1 MALLPPQFLDAVVA
15 LGTEN
20 DDGTF
25 RGMATGFL
33 YGQPTGEK
41 DEHGELL
48 YRLLLVTNR
57 HVIEGVDQLAARFN
71 QSTNLQTRTYSI
83 PLRNPDK
90 SIRWTLHPDPKCD
103 VAVIP
108 ILVNKL
114 KEDGIQFDFFPGNSD
129 TTITVELA
137 RENGTSEGDGVFV
150 LGFPLGMS
158 GGEYNYTIV
167 RQGNIARIRDW
178 LNGSSNTFLIDASV
192 FPGNSGGPVIIKPE
206 ATSIRGTT
214 ANKRAYLIGMVSAY
228 IPYEEVAVSQQS
240 GKARAVFVENS
251 GLGVVVPMNII
262 QETVSL
268 AVETSKS
275 RDGSNQFDEEL
286 PEQPREPVRIKSN
299 KESPATRKHLGQWL
313 VDNMPRGTNLEPPIR
328 DDYGRPNP
336 FLEEDAR

>member
-1 MALLPPQFLDAVVA
+1 MALLPPNYMDAVVA
-15 LGTEN
+15 LGTEKEKGEFL
-20 DDGTF
+20 GT
-25 RGMATGFL
+25 ATGFL
-33 YGQPTGEK
+33 YGAPTGAQNE
-41 DEHGELL
+41 EGNPF
-48 YRLLLVTNR
+48 YRIFLVTNR
-57 HVIEGVDQLAARFN
+57 HVVEGIDQLTTRFN
-71 QSTNLQTRTYSI
+71 RSETLETRMYNI
-83 PLRNPDK
+83 PLRNPDG

-108 ILVNKL
+108 ILVDKL
-114 KEDGIQFDFFPGNSD
+114 KEDGIQFYFFPGDSD

-137 RENGTSEGDGVFV
+137 RERGTSEGDGVFV

-178 LNGSSNTFLIDASV
+178 LNGRSNTFLIDASV

-206 ATSIRGTT
+206 AVSIRGTT
-214 ANKRAYLIGMVSAY
+214 ANKRAYLMGMVSAY
-228 IPYEEVAVSQQS
+228 IPYEDVAVSQQS

-251 GLGVVVPMNII
+251 GLGIVVPMNII
-262 QETVSL
+262 KETVSL

-286 PEQPREPVRIKSN
+286 PEQPLEPVRIKSN
-299 KESPATRKHLGQWL
+299 KESPATRKPLGQWL

-336 FLEEDAR
+336 FLEGDVR